1 MTAGKKEEI
10 ERNIERKETTKKQRV
25 RNKRG
30 REEANKAR
38 KDKEGKEDRVI
49 E

>member
-1 MTAGKKEEI
+1 MRKI
-10 ERNIERKETTKKQRV
+10 EHKETNKKQRV

-38 KDKEGKEDRVI
+38 KNKEGKEDRVI
-49 E
+49 EKRQAKA